1 MIGLSLFGRRKRG
14 SETVRVAIIGGTGF
28 VGSYLVDAM
37 LAGGH
42 EVSLLVRPGSE
53 SKVRRA
59 DEVRTVAGELESP
72 DALAK
77 VLEGCDAVIYNVG
90 LLREFPRRG
99 ITFEQAQYQGLV
111 DTVAAAKQVGVSR
124 LLLMSAIGVKD
135 PGTQYQQTK
144 FRAEQHALA
153 SGLDVTVLRPSVIF
167 GDPRGTMEFATQLYR
182 DMVRPPIPAVSF
194 PGVQMSPVHIEDVA
208 NAFAAALLDN
218 GTIGKTCELA
228 GPEALSWD
236 EMLHR
241 VAAAAGKSKI
251 LLPMPLWVMRVG
263 ATLFDWLPF
272 YPVTR
277 DQLTMLAEGNV
288 ASSDMLENLIGQ
300 KAQPFAKNA
309 LTYLAD

>member
-1 MIGLSLFGRRKRG
+1 M
-14 SETVRVAIIGGTGF
+14 RVGIIGGTGF
-28 VGSYLVDAM
+28 VGGYLVET
-37 LAGGH
+37 LLKQGH
-42 EVSLLVRPGSE
+42 EVNVLVRPGSE
-53 SKVRRA
+53 RKVRRA
-59 DEVRTVAGELESP
+59 SELHAVAGELETP
-72 DALAK
+72 GALAT
-77 VLEGCDAVIYNVG
+77 VLEGCDAAIYNVG
-90 LLREFPRRG
+90 LIREFPRRG
-99 ITFEQAQYQGLV
+99 ITFERTQYQGLV
-111 DTVAAAKQVGVSR
+111 DTVAAAQSAGVRR

-135 PGTQYQQTK
+135 PGTKYQQTK

-208 NAFAAALLDN
+208 VAFVAALADSE
-218 GTIGKTCELA
+218 TIGKTYELA

-236 EMLHR
+236 EILRR

-263 ATLFDWLPF
+263 ATLFDSLPF

-288 ASSDMLENLIGQ
+288 AKSDVLEDLIGQ
-300 KAQPFAKNA
+300 KPQAFSEST
-309 LTYLAD
+309 LTYLTN